1 MKRKLKRKWILV
13 AILILFGFWLFR
25 TQTMMGVAKL
35 DMETA
40 NVGTIIVM
48 DDGRHRRAEFEDKE
62 IIKELFELLENTE
75 VRFDG
80 WWTDTIRY
88 DAREKLYHLKFYDE
102 KWLPSSELFY
112 FCTNGNVY
120 YGNFLYK
127 LQGENMQKCTD
138 VLEGILQEYEVM
150 E

>member
-1 MKRKLKRKWILV
+1 MSRKIKKTWIR
-13 AILILFGFWLFR
+13 AAMLILFGLWLFR
-25 TQTMMGVAKL
+25 VQMLMDVANL

-40 NVGTIIVM
+40 NIGTIIVV
-48 DDGRHRRAEFEDKE
+48 DDGHHRRAEFEDKKVIE
-62 IIKELFELLENTE
+62 ELFEMLENTE

-80 WWTDTIRY
+80 WWTDVIRY
-88 DAREKLYHLKFYDE
+88 DAAEKLYHLEFYDE

-127 LQGENMQKCTD
+127 MQGEDMQKCTD
-138 VLEGILQEYEVM
+138 ILEELLQEYEGM

>member
-1 MKRKLKRKWILV
+1 MKKKWILIAV
-13 AILILFGFWLFR
+13 LILLGFWLFR
-25 TQTMMGVAKL
+25 TQTLMNVAKL

-40 NVGTIIVM
+40 NIGTIIVM
-48 DDGRHRRAEFEDKE
+48 DEGHHRHAEFENKE
-62 IIKELFELLENTE
+62 TIEALFEMLENTE

-80 WWTDTIRY
+80 WWTDVIRY
-88 DAREKLYHLKFYDE
+88 DAAEKLYHLEFYDE

-127 LQGENMQKCTD
+127 LQGEDMEKCTD
-138 VLEGILQEYEVM
+138 TLERILQEYEVI